1 MVKFST
7 LWHKHLQNSCS
18 TGITALVLWSI
29 SPWARAQ
36 VISSQDAVQTQV
48 IQRDNQFEILGGTT
62 TDADT
67 LLFHSFEQFDLESG
81 QTAKF
86 LVAPD
91 VEAVFSR
98 ITNNV
103 PSYINGLVELGGS
116 AADLYLINPAGI
128 VFGAESSINLAGDFT
143 VLTAER
149 LDFSQGS
156 FDLSGYPDNIQGNIL
171 RLQFD
176 PNISGTIVNLGALRV
191 GVDQSLS
198 LIGHSVVNQGSLSG
212 GAIDIV
218 AVGTHETVVLTG
230 RLQFAPTSTPIPHRL
245 PPWLTSTGVEHAT
258 TFEFDSDGTLRLT
271 GSQLSDLPSGTALVS
286 GQIATSQ
293 ELDQIQIL
301 GDHVATLGAII
312 ETANGGRVLIGGDY
326 QGRGSLPT
334 AQSTLIDTTT
344 LITANGEAGG
354 QVVIWSDGITQ
365 FEGTIRAQGEDSGG
379 FVEVSGKEQLHFDGQ
394 VDLRSHGTLGTLLLG
409 SENIEIRTDS
419 EIESDDPNSSQ
430 ILRESTLESSIIDN
444 VNVSLRADDDI
455 TIGPLSD
462 GALTFG
468 QGTGRIHFLADS
480 DGDGDGSF
488 TMAPGD
494 SLDMPGWDLS
504 ITAADIIVGAV
515 DTSIF
520 SSIDND
526 RNAGD
531 IRLTATGNSIVT
543 GDLNSTARSIL
554 NNSGN
559 GGDLSL
565 SAIGSIN
572 TGNIFTTAS
581 AISNSGNSGDI
592 ALNTQAGTVS
602 TGFIETS
609 VFGSDNSGAGGDV
622 SLNAFLSIDTADIDT
637 SAQAYINNARD
648 GGDISLI
655 SLTGDIATTSLTTNT
670 SASGRNT
677 GDGGSIVLTVPQGS
691 ITTHHITSTT
701 VSPDFDETQG
711 GDVRL
716 TANGAIMV
724 DSINTTGEGQGGN
737 IDITTQQ
744 LLRIVDTIPD
754 TETSVLTS
762 DNGTVR
768 LIYSSDPTQSFSLG
782 NSDTHGT
789 AGSITTG
796 SDSLMAPQSVTQIRL
811 DTIEINNAFASSQPP
826 IPDLPAD
833 VSTPSTLPFSNHP
846 EATPG
851 SSTEPTPQL
860 PISSILP
867 SSDSPD
873 LSELETVNIVNND
886 EKTTK
891 RATDEQT
898 EAISD
903 SALLW
908 AEIDAAFSAEFAQAL
923 KLPVPTAPSLQM
935 AQQALKQASEAQ
947 NITPALM
954 YVRLKNT
961 HVELVLTHSEG
972 PPIYRPI
979 AVTAAEVHAVA
990 KTFHQTVTNPM
1001 LRPAQYLPAAQQL
1014 YDWLVRP
1021 MLDDLELANIDHIG
1035 FVLDS
1040 GLRTLPMAALHDG
1053 QHFLIENYS
1062 VGLLPSLG
1070 LTDLEPSPKLLSESE
1085 GLKPDT
1091 PLAIGVANFETH
1103 ADLAAVPLELELASQ
1118 STRDKYYLDHEA
1130 TLDVLQRRLEHG
1142 NYTSLHL
1149 ATHAVFQ
1156 PDSLDDSYIQ
1166 LWDQAVR
1173 LNQLQELPLDAI
1185 DFLILSACTT
1195 ALGNSH
1201 AEFGFAGLA
1210 VNVGVQTVLA
1220 SLWSISDEGTL
1231 GLMSEF
1237 YQTPGQPRSK
1247 ALQQAQ
1253 LAMLQGQVGIA
1264 NGTVYGSGD
1273 RTVGHLP
1280 DLDRSGSW
1288 DFSHPAYWSGFVMI
1302 GNSW

>member
-1 MVKFST
+1 MVKFPT
-7 LWHKHLQNSCS
+7 LWRKRLQNSCAI
-18 TGITALVLWSI
+18 GITTIVLWSI

-48 IQRDNQFEILGGTT
+48 IQRNNQFEIFGGTT

-98 ITNNV
+98 ITNDV
-103 PSYINGLVELGGS
+103 SSYINGLVELSGS
-116 AADLYLINPAGI
+116 SADLYLINPAGI

-156 FDLSGYPDNIQGNIL
+156 FDLSGYPDNVQGNIL

-176 PNISGTIVNLGALRV
+176 PDISGTIVNLGDLRV
-191 GVDQSLS
+191 GADRSLS

-212 GAIDIV
+212 GTIDIA
-218 AVGTHETVVLTG
+218 AVGAHETVVLTG
-230 RLQFAPTSTPIPHRL
+230 GLQFSPTTPSMPHSL

-258 TFEFDSDGTLRLT
+258 TFEVDADGTLRLT
-271 GSQLSDLPSGTALVS
+271 GSQLLDIPSGTALVS
-286 GQIATSQ
+286 GQIATAQGS
-293 ELDQIQIL
+293 DQIQIL
-301 GDHVATLGAII
+301 GDHVAALGATI
-312 ETANGGRVLIGGDY
+312 ETANGGQVLIGGDY

-334 AQSTLIDTTT
+334 AQSTLIDATT
-344 LITANGEAGG
+344 LITADGEAGG
-354 QVVIWSDGITQ
+354 QVVIWSDGITR
-365 FEGTIRAQGEDSGG
+365 FEGTIRAQGEYSGG
-379 FVEVSGKEQLHFDGQ
+379 FVEISGQEQLHFDGQ
-394 VDLRSHGTLGTLLLG
+394 VDLRSHGTPGTLLLDP
-409 SENIEIRTDS
+409 ENIEIRADS
-419 EIESDDPNSSQ
+419 DIESDAPNSSQ
-430 ILRESTLESSIIDN
+430 ILRESTLESSIIGN
-444 VNVSLRADDDI
+444 INLLIQADDDI

-462 GALTFG
+462 GVLTFA
-468 QGTGRIHFLADS
+468 QGTGHISFLADA

-504 ITAADIIVGAV
+504 ITAADIVVGAV

-531 IRLTATGNSIVT
+531 IHLTATGSSIVT

-559 GGDLSL
+559 GGDISL
-565 SAIGSIN
+565 SAVGLIQ
-572 TGNIFTTAS
+572 TGEILTTAS

-592 ALNTQAGTVS
+592 TLNTQNENIS
-602 TGFIETS
+602 TGLIETS
-609 VFGSDNSGAGGDV
+609 TLGIDNSGAGGDV
-622 SLNAFLSIDTADIDT
+622 SLNAFLSIDTPDIDT
-637 SAQAYINNARD
+637 SAQAYVNNARD
-648 GGDISLI
+648 AGDISLI
-655 SLTGDIATTSLTTNT
+655 SLTGDITTTSLTTNT
-670 SASGRNT
+670 SAGGSNT
-677 GDGGSIVLTVPQGS
+677 GDGGSITLTAPQGS
-691 ITTHHITSTT
+691 ITTNHITSTT
-701 VSPDFDETQG
+701 VSLDSDETQG

-716 TANGAIMV
+716 TAEGVIVV
-724 DSINTTGEGQGGN
+724 DSINTTGAGQGGN
-737 IDITTQQ
+737 IDITTQE

-754 TETSVLTS
+754 TETSLLTS
-762 DNGTVR
+762 DNGAVR
-768 LIYSSDPTQSFSLG
+768 LIYSSDPSRSFSLG
-782 NSDTHGT
+782 NSNTHGT

-796 SDSLMAPQSVTQIRL
+796 SNSLMAPQSVTQISL
-811 DTIEINNAFASSQPP
+811 DTIEINNSFTFSQPS
-826 IPDLPAD
+826 IPDFPAD
-833 VSTPSTLPFSNHP
+833 ASTPSTLPFSNDP

-851 SSTEPTPQL
+851 SFTEPTPQL
-860 PISSILP
+860 PTSSVLP

-873 LSELETVNIVNND
+873 LSELETVNIINND

-891 RATDEQT
+891 RAASDQT

-903 SALLW
+903 SEFLW
-908 AEIDAAFSAEFAQAL
+908 AQMDAAFSAEFAQAL

-990 KTFHQTVTNPM
+990 KTFHQTITNPM

-1021 MLDDLELANIDHIG
+1021 MLDDLELADIDHIG

-1053 QHFLIENYS
+1053 QQFLIENYS

-1070 LTDLEPSPKLLSESE
+1070 LTDLASSPELLSESE
-1085 GLKPDT
+1085 RLEPDT

-1118 STRDKYYLDHEA
+1118 STNDKYYLDNEA

-1166 LWDQAVR
+1166 LWDQTVK

-1237 YQTPGQPRSK
+1237 YQTSGQPRSK

-1253 LAMLQGQVGIA
+1253 LAMLQGHVGIA

-1273 RTVGHLP
+1273 RTIGHLP